1 MHGCHPARHL
11 IVIGIMAAAL
21 GSVPAAAEDTDGT
34 TFVDA
39 VTKGRFSLGLRYR
52 FEDVE
57 QDGFDDPGRASTLRT
72 TLGYRTGW
80 WSGLAAFLQ
89 VEDVHDLGLGSEH
102 NNNGAGSLWNEVSDR
117 PVIADP
123 EITEFHQAYLD
134 WRPAEKLSVRGGL
147 HEITLGNHRFIG
159 NVGWRQNRQSF
170 EGVRVDFTGL
180 ADTTLTY
187 AFLSRAHQV
196 NGASRPMGSHLAEL
210 EHLFAGIGALRA
222 YGYLLDWD
230 EASQA
235 GLSTLSYGASLAG
248 APKLSE
254 QLTLPYRIEL
264 AQQNDA
270 GDNPGTVDA
279 LYWRAD
285 IGLGFGAFT
294 IAATYELLEGDPSA
308 GAFSTPLATLH
319 GFNGWADK
327 FLTTP
332 ANGLEDLFLSA
343 TATLGRWK
351 LEGVVHDYS
360 ADTGGASWGS
370 EIDLLV
376 VYTAPWKQSFAA
388 KAALYDADDWATDT
402 DKLWLYTEWGF

>member
-1 MHGCHPARHL
+1 LAVLG
-11 IVIGIMAAAL
+11 IVGVTLVTAPVAAQQAD
-21 GSVPAAAEDTDGT
+21 ET
-34 TFVDA
+34 TLLEA
-39 VTKGRFSLGLRYR
+39 VTRGTFSLGLRYR

-89 VEDVHDLGLGSEH
+89 LEDVHDIGLGSEH
-102 NNNGAGSLWNEVSDR
+102 NNSGAGSLWNGVSDR

-123 EITEFHQAYLD
+123 EITELNQVYLD
-134 WRPAEKLSVRGGL
+134 WKPTSELTLRGGM
-147 HEITLGNHRFIG
+147 HEMTLGNQRFVG

-170 EGVRVDFTGL
+170 EGARIDFTGL

-187 AFLSRAHQV
+187 AWVSRARQV
-196 NGASRPMGSHLAEL
+196 NGASRPMESHLAEL
-210 EHLFAGIGALRA
+210 EHAFAGIGALRV

-230 EASQA
+230 EESQA
-235 GLSTLSYGASLAG
+235 VLSSLSYGASLVG
-248 APKLSE
+248 APRLSE
-254 QLTLPYRIEL
+254 RVKLPYRVEL

-270 GDNPGTVDA
+270 GDNPNEVDA
-279 LYWRAD
+279 MYWRAD
-285 IGLGFGAFT
+285 IGLGVGAVT
-294 IAATYELLEGDPSA
+294 IAATYELLEGDPA
-308 GAFSTPLATLH
+308 GGAFSTPLATLH
-319 GFNGWADK
+319 SFNGWADK

-343 TATLGRWK
+343 TANLGRWK
-351 LEGVVHDYS
+351 MEGTVHDFA
-360 ADTGGASWGS
+360 ADTGGSSWGS
-370 EIDLLV
+370 EVDLLV

-402 DKLWLYTEWGF
+402 DKYWLYTEWGF

>member
-1 MHGCHPARHL
+1 MHTRHAARPL
-11 IVIGIMAAAL
+11 IVIGIVTAAL
-21 GSVPAAAEDTDGT
+21 GARPAAADDTGGT
-34 TFVDA
+34 TFLDA
-39 VTKGRFSLGLRYR
+39 VTKGTFSLGLRYR

-57 QDGFDDPGRASTLRT
+57 QDGFDDPGRASTLHT

-89 VEDVHDLGLGSEH
+89 VEDVHDIGFAGEH
-102 NNNGAGSLWNEVSDR
+102 NNSGSGSLWNGVSDR

-123 EITEFHQAYLD
+123 EITELHQAYLD
-134 WRPAEKLSVRGGL
+134 WRPAEKLSVRGGM
-147 HEITLGNHRFIG
+147 HEITLGNQRFVG

-187 AFLSRAHQV
+187 AWVARVQQIS
-196 NGASRPMGSHLAEL
+196 GASRPMDSHLAEL
-210 EHLFAGIGALRA
+210 EHVFAGIGALRA

-230 EASQA
+230 EESQA

-254 QLTLPYRIEL
+254 RVTLPYRIEL
-264 AQQNDA
+264 AQQSDA
-270 GDNPGTVDA
+270 GDNPSEVNA
-279 LYWRAD
+279 SYWRLD
-285 IGLGFGAFT
+285 LGVSIGAVTVVAG
-294 IAATYELLEGDPSA
+294 YELLGGDPSR

-332 ANGLEDLFLSA
+332 ANGLEDLSLSA
-343 TATLGRWK
+343 AAALGRWK
-351 LEGVVHDYS
+351 LEGAVHEYS
-360 ADTGGASWGS
+360 ADAGGASWGS
-370 EIDLLV
+370 ELDLQI

-388 KAALYDADDWATDT
+388 KASFYDADDWATDT